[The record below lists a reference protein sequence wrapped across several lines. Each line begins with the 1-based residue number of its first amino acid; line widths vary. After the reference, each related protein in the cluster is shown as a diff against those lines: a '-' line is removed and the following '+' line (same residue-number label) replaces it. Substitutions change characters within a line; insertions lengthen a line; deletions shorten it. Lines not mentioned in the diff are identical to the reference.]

1 MLKLIRVLACYLLAL
16 LLALLVLLGLMFSQQ
31 MELIKVLMGSGQL
44 LSGLAL
50 DLLPA
55 GFWQALTGVNDA
67 GQNPAV
73 QSFLQLCVALGQLA
87 LLPALGLY
95 RLWYRP

>member
-1 MLKLIRVLACYLLAL
+1 MLMLMRVLACYLLAL
-16 LLALLVLLGLMFSQQ
+16 VLAVVVLAVLMFSQQ
-31 MELIKVLMGSGQL
+31 MDLIKLLMGSGKL
-44 LSGLAL
+44 LSELAL
-50 DLLPA
+50 YLLPA

>member
-1 MLKLIRVLACYLLAL
+1 MLMLMRGLACYLLAL
-16 LLALLVLLGLMFSQQ
+16 VVAVVVLAGLLFSQQ
-31 MELIKVLMGSGQL
+31 ADLIKQLLWSGQL
-44 LSGLAL
+44 FSELAL
-50 DLLPA
+50 WLLPA
-55 GFWQALTGVNDA
+55 GFWEALTGVSGA
-67 GQNPAV
+67 GENPAV

>member
-1 MLKLIRVLACYLLAL
+1 MLMLIRGLACYLLAL
-16 LLALLVLLGLMFSQQ
+16 VLAVLVLVGLLFSQQ
-31 MELIKVLMGSGQL
+31 TDLLKQLMDSGQL
-44 LSGLAL
+44 LSELAL
-50 DLLPA
+50 AVLPA

-95 RLWYRP
+95 RLWYRS

>member
-1 MLKLIRVLACYLLAL
+1 MLLLMRALACYLLAL
-16 LLALLVLLGLMFSQQ
+16 VLALLVLVGLLFCQQ
-31 MELIKVLMGSGQL
+31 MELVNVLMGSGQL
-44 LSGLAL
+44 LSELAL

-55 GFWQALTGVNDA
+55 DFWQALTGVNDA
-67 GQNPAV
+67 GHNPAV
-73 QSFLQLCVALGQLA
+73 QSFLQLCVALAQLA

>member
-1 MLKLIRVLACYLLAL
+1 MLMLMRGLACYLLAL
-16 LLALLVLLGLMFSQQ
+16 VLAVLVLVGLLFSQQ
-31 MELIKVLMGSGQL
+31 TDLLKQLMDSGQL
-44 LSGLAL
+44 LSELAL
-50 DLLPA
+50 AVLPA

>member
-1 MLKLIRVLACYLLAL
+1 MLLLMRGLACYLLAL
-16 LLALLVLLGLMFSQQ
+16 VLALLVLVGLMFSQQ
-31 MELIKVLMGSGQL
+31 MDLIKLLMGSGKL
-44 LSGLAL
+44 LSELAL
-50 DLLPA
+50 YLLPA
-55 GFWQALTGVNDA
+55 SFWQALTGVNGA
-67 GQNPAV
+67 GQNPTV

>member
-1 MLKLIRVLACYLLAL
+1 MLLLMRGFACYLLAL
-16 LLALLVLLGLMFSQQ
+16 VLALLVLVGLMFSQQ
-31 MELIKVLMGSGQL
+31 IELIKVLMGSGQL
-44 LSGLAL
+44 LSGLVL

-73 QSFLQLCVALGQLA
+73 KSFLQLCVALGQLA